1 MFGFDPDTFGKFNAA
16 DYDETQDPGTTDAA
30 VALISEVAA
39 KGRLLELASGTGR
52 ITIPLAQLGY
62 EVTGIEGSPDMVAK
76 MRAKTGGEDIP
87 VIIGDMADVGVGVG
101 GSFSHVCLIYNTLF
115 NLPDQEAQIRL
126 FANTAKVLKP
136 GGTFLIETFVPKLD
150 HFTDNQMVRTRHLDM
165 ESLWLEA
172 CNHDPVAQTFHFQRV
187 RINQDG
193 MKLVPFPM
201 RYAYPPELDLMA
213 RLAGLSLKHRW
224 AGWQKEPFTADS
236 KMHISVYEKLL

>member
-87 VIIGDMADVGVGVG
+87 VIIGDMADVAAGAGAGAG

-213 RLAGLSLKHRW
+213 RLAGLSLKHR
-224 AGWQKEPFTADS
+224 
-236 KMHISVYEKLL
+236 

>member
-62 EVTGIEGSPDMVAK
+62 DVTGIEGSPDMVAT
-76 MRAKTGGEDIP
+76 MRAKRGGEDIP
-87 VIIGDMADVGVGVG
+87 VIIGDMADVAVD

-213 RLAGLSLKHRW
+213 RLAGLSLKHR
-224 AGWQKEPFTADS
+224 
-236 KMHISVYEKLL
+236 

>member
-1 MFGFDPDTFGKFNAA
+1 
-16 DYDETQDPGTTDAA
+16 
-30 VALISEVAA
+30 
-39 KGRLLELASGTGR
+39 LLELASGTGR

-62 EVTGIEGSPDMVAK
+62 DVTGIEGSPDMVAK
-76 MRAKTGGEDIP
+76 IRAKRGGEDIP
-87 VIIGDMADVGVGVG
+87 VIIGDMADVAVD

-126 FANTAKVLKP
+126 FANTAKVLMP

-150 HFTDNQMVRTRHLDM
+150 HFTDNQMVRTRRLDM

-224 AGWQKEPFTADS
+224 AGWQKEPFTANS
-236 KMHISVYEKLL
+236 KMHVSVYEKLL

>member
-1 MFGFDPDTFGKFNAA
+1 
-16 DYDETQDPGTTDAA
+16 
-30 VALISEVAA
+30 
-39 KGRLLELASGTGR
+39 
-52 ITIPLAQLGY
+52 
-62 EVTGIEGSPDMVAK
+62 
-76 MRAKTGGEDIP
+76 
-87 VIIGDMADVGVGVG
+87 MADVAVD

-150 HFTDNQMVRTRHLDM
+150 HFTDNQMVRTRRLDM

-187 RINQDG
+187 RINHNG

-224 AGWQKEPFTADS
+224 GGWQKEPFTADS